1 MKVAGLFVAMIVV
14 TLQIAWGR
22 QFHVGA
28 DARSDGDGSRRHP
41 WRLETAL
48 RPPAAVHPGDT
59 VWVHGG
65 VYRGHYVSRLAGA
78 AGKPVIVRCYP
89 GERAVLDGGNL
100 SGSILTVQS
109 SFTWYWGL
117 EIMSSDTVR
126 VSRETGSYPKDVPRG
141 ECVTI
146 DQEFN
151 VVGCKFI
158 NLVLHDGKLGFNAW
172 STAIDPEVYGCV
184 IFNNGWLAPDRPHGH
199 NVYAQNETGTKRF
212 AENILTHAFSH
223 NIQIFGSAS
232 AYIDNFDLEGNIVS
246 QAGERN
252 VLIGGGRRAMNT
264 VFKSNFLYEPGGGNV
279 FNLGYSEFGSGAE
292 NATVT
297 GNYIIGGGLS
307 FRSVTNSKIEDN
319 VIWVSSL
326 SGVSPDRYPAN
337 TWYEKRPAGVRVFV
351 RANYYEPGRANIVV
365 FNWDRRGDV
374 KADVSSVLHTG
385 EHYTLLDAEN
395 YCGPEV
401 TGGIYTGG
409 YLVIS
414 MIERQAATPIGL
426 AVPPRHSPV
435 EFGAFVLI
443 RRP

>member
-1 MKVAGLFVAMIVV
+1 MNASGLFIAMIAVP
-14 TLQIAWGR
+14 LQIAWGH
-22 QFHVGA
+22 QFHVSA
-28 DARSDGDGSRRHP
+28 EARADGDGSRRHP
-41 WRLETAL
+41 WRLEVAL
-48 RPPAAVHPGDT
+48 RPPTTIHPGDT

-65 VYRGHYVSRLAGA
+65 IYRGHYVSRLTGTS
-78 AGKPVIVRCYP
+78 GKPIIVRCFP
-89 GERAVLDGGNL
+89 GERAVLDGGSL
-100 SGSILTVQS
+100 SGSILTVEC
-109 SFTWYWGL
+109 SFTWFWGL

-126 VSRETGSYPKDVPRG
+126 VSRETGSYPKDIPRG

-172 STAIDPEVYGCV
+172 STATYPEVYGCV

-199 NVYAQNETGTKRF
+199 NVYAQNENGTKRF
-212 AENILTHAFSH
+212 AENILMHAFSH

-252 VLIGGGRRAMNT
+252 VLIGGGRTAMNT
-264 VFKSNFLYEPGGGNV
+264 VFKSNFLYEPGGGSV
-279 FNLGYSEFGSGAE
+279 FDLGYSEFGRGAE

-307 FRSVTNSKIEDN
+307 FKIVNNSRIENN

-326 SGVSPDRYPAN
+326 RGVSPASYPSN
-337 TWYEKRPAGVRVFV
+337 TWCDKKPAGVQVFV
-351 RANYYEPGRANIVV
+351 RDNYYESGRANIVV
-365 FNWDRRGDV
+365 LNWDRRSAV
-374 KADVSSVLHTG
+374 QADVSSVLHRG
-385 EHYTLLDAEN
+385 DRYSLLDGEN
-395 YCGPEV
+395 YYGPEV
-401 TGGIYTGG
+401 TGGTYKGEPV
-409 YLVIS
+409 VIP
-414 MIERQAATPIGL
+414 MVERQAATPVGMAI
-426 AVPPRHSPV
+426 PPPHSPID
-435 EFGAFVLI
+435 FGAFVLI